1 MHSLARLVE
10 RAQQAPNS
18 NMEWD
23 KDDDDALDFAT
34 AAANLRA
41 SMFGIPLK
49 TRFDVKQMAG
59 NIIPAI
65 ATTNA
70 IIAGA
75 IILQALH
82 VIRDDWKA
90 AKSVWFGRTAQRAL
104 NSTSLEKP
112 NPACGVCRTA
122 YIPLKVKYDKV
133 TLKEI
138 VQNIAQDWL
147 HVDYEFSIG
156 QGLRL
161 LYDPDFQDNED
172 KTLADLDIGQGAQ
185 LQLSDEDGEH
195 MPVIFVLSQSV
206 QELHSQTRER

>member
-1 MHSLARLVE
+1 MKRARE
-10 RAQQAPNS
+10 DPNN

-82 VIRDDWKA
+82 ALKNDWQS

-104 NSTSLEKP
+104 NSTTLEKP
-112 NPACGVCRTA
+112 NAACGVCRTA
-122 YIPLKVKYDKV
+122 YIPLKVVYDKC
-133 TLKEI
+133 TFDTI
-138 VQNIAQDWL
+138 VKNIAQDWL
-147 HVDYEFSIG
+147 GIEYEFSIG
-156 QGLRL
+156 QGSRL
-161 LYDPDFQDNED
+161 LYDPDFQDNES
-172 KTLADLDIGQGAQ
+172 KSLAELEIGQGSQ
-185 LQLSDEDGEH
+185 LQISDEDGDY
-195 MPVIFVLSQSV
+195 MPVILVLSQ
-206 QELHSQTRER
+206 